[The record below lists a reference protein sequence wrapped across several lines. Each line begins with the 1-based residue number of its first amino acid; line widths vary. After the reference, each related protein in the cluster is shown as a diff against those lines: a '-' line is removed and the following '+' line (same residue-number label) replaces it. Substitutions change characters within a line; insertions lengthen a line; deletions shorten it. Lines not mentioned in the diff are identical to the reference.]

1 MILSKQCRKN
11 KKKNIYFLFLH
22 YIKLIENNKNSSI
35 NNTEGMQYK

>member
-1 MILSKQCRKN
+1 MILSKCRKN
-11 KKKNIYFLFLH
+11 KKETYISFFLH